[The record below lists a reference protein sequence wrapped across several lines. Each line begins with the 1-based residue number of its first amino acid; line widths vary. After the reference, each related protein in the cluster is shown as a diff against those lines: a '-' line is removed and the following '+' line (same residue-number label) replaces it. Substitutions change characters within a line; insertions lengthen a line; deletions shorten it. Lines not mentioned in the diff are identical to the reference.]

1 MVSVTT
7 VARGDRVRCRKRN
20 SQAAPRPPGFVV
32 VSSAKRGTS
41 NGLTSPLT
49 PSPTRGEAPG
59 VVATDGLA
67 ERVSAGT
74 LFNRVTHKEIFSQ
87 TLCTQSATHI
97 RSRGRP

>member
-7 VARGDRVRCRKRN
+7 VARRYGTMPQAEFAGRASPAWIRCRFFGKEGNKQRLD
-20 SQAAPRPPGFVV
+20 F
-32 VSSAKRGTS
+32 
-41 NGLTSPLT
+41 PLT

-87 TLCTQSATHI
+87 TLCTHSATHI